1 VEDECNHPRPR
12 RICCF
17 CEEILCDDCAIRVD
31 GLPDGTIYSVCE
43 LCAHFM
49 EPMTDREAML
59 FGMFVEGLP
68 SLLDELNLYKR
79 EADDE

>member
-1 VEDECNHPRPR
+1 
-12 RICCF
+12 
-17 CEEILCDDCAIRVD
+17 
-31 GLPDGTIYSVCE
+31 
-43 LCAHFM
+43 M